1 MQGKRRHSMVA
12 GWLKERLARRRQRR
26 LERKNYKIGESRG
39 GVRLKQDMRAT
50 TVSETILTDLA
61 HYPERP
67 LRPPQNKFDPQH
79 MDLHWVLP
87 DWDVAGGGHMTIFRM
102 VRWLEI
108 FGHTCTI
115 WRMDPRDGRS
125 DRSAREIVTKYY
137 QTIQADIRSVKDG
150 FLDTQ
155 ADAVIATGWR
165 TASAVSHA
173 QGFRRRFY
181 FVQDIEPAF
190 YPVGAHSLAAEET
203 YRLDIDCIC
212 AGPWLEQKMTER
224 GRWARSFHLAADES
238 FYTLQRADASNIPK
252 IAFYCRDS
260 PRRAVEL
267 GLLALELLAKRGVA
281 FEVRLFGR
289 VKPVFDEAPFAAIH
303 YGVLPEDELAR
314 LYNECQIGMCFSATN
329 YSLIPQ
335 EMMACG
341 CAVLELDCES
351 TRAVFPPGI
360 VTSSRPHPD
369 RIADG
374 LEKLITDPE
383 ARLKQVE
390 AARTWV
396 SQFSWEKSARLVEDA
411 ISDRLIDLGH
421 GPAPAV
427 RRQSVSD

>member
-1 MQGKRRHSMVA
+1 MKHRHSVVV
-12 GWLKERLARRRQRR
+12 GSFRKLLARRRQRR
-26 LERKNYKIGESRG
+26 RGRHSYEMIGSRNG
-39 GVRLKQDMRAT
+39 FRLKQDPRAT
-50 TVSETILTDLA
+50 IVPDIALTDFA
-61 HYPERP
+61 RYPERP
-67 LRPPQNKFDPQH
+67 LRHPQSEFDPRH

-87 DWDVAGGGHMTIFRM
+87 DWAVGGGGHMTIFRM

-115 WRMDPRDGRS
+115 WRMDPQNGRS
-125 DRSAREIVTKYY
+125 DQRAREVVSKYY
-137 QTIQADIRSVKDG
+137 QAIQADVRSVKDG

-155 ADAVIATGWR
+155 ADAVIATGWS

-190 YPVGAHSLAAEET
+190 YPIGAHSLAAEET

-212 AGPWLEQKMTER
+212 AGPWLEQKMRER
-224 GRWARSFHLAADES
+224 GRWARSFHLAAEES
-238 FYTLQRADASNIPK
+238 VYKLQRADASNLPK

-267 GLLALELLAKRGVA
+267 GLLALALLAKRGFE

-289 VKPVFDEAPFAAIH
+289 AKPIFYEAPFGAIH
-303 YGVLPEDELAR
+303 HGVLPQDELAQ
-314 LYNECQIGMCFSATN
+314 LYNECVIGMCFSATN
-329 YSLIPQ
+329 HSLIPQ

-341 CAVLELDCES
+341 CAVLELDSES

-360 VTSSRPHPD
+360 VSTSRPHPA

-383 ARLKQVE
+383 ARIKQVE
-390 AARTWV
+390 AAMTWV
-396 SQFSWEKSARLVEDA
+396 NQFSWERSARLVEEA
-411 ISDRLIDLGH
+411 IADRLIELGH
-421 GPAPAV
+421 STEPA
-427 RRQSVSD
+427 